1 MSPKTVTHIE
11 SKYRRIVTEF
21 PVPESLPLLERLRK
35 YEPRAMQGQPPVVW
49 DRAEGFQVWDPYG
62 NCWIDW
68 SSGVLITNAGHG
80 RPEIIEAIQKQASLE
95 ASDELLLPKRDPR
108 ATWWNGWPPSC
119 PSR

>member
-11 SKYRRIVTEF
+11 SKYRRIVTDF
-21 PVPESLPLLERLRK
+21 PVPESLPLLERLRR

-68 SSGVLITNAGHG
+68 SIRRVDHERG
-80 RPEIIEAIQKQASLE
+80 P
-95 ASDELLLPKRDPR
+95 
-108 ATWWNGWPPSC
+108 WPS
-119 PSR
+119 